1 MLLILWN
8 SDVSV
13 EIRPPGQSS
22 DTNSDLVER
31 LREAVRRGGGN
42 KAVAERAG
50 IKLGSLNNYLRRV
63 TLNVPAD
70 AIAKIAHACGVEAK
84 WLLTGEGQMARYEV
98 GDTTEEGQEVV
109 ATFMPFEKPPSEQL
123 QKVLDKPQGQLFST
137 IDMQRM
143 ATAVSIVN
151 EAFQKKGGRPESMRE
166 AQILSLIYDSLFHQ
180 TEREV
185 RALVDLLISQ
195 TSST

>member
-13 EIRPPGQSS
+13 EIRPRGQSS

-31 LREAVRRGGGN
+31 LRDAVKRGGGN

-70 AIAKIAHACGVEAK
+70 AIAKIAHACAVEAK
-84 WLLTGEGQMARYEV
+84 WLLTGEGRMARYEV
-98 GDTTEEGQEVV
+98 GDTTEEGLEVV
-109 ATFMPFEKPPSEQL
+109 ATFMPFEKPADAPATRSVQPN
-123 QKVLDKPQGQLFST
+123 DPLFST
-137 IDMQRM
+137 VDMKRM
-143 ATAVSIVN
+143 GTAVSIVN
-151 EAFQKKGGRPESMRE
+151 AAFQNKGGRPDSMRE
-166 AQILSLIYDSLFHQ
+166 ARILTFIYDSLAKQ
-180 TEREV
+180 SEAELRT
-185 RALVDLLISQ
+185 LVDLLIDQ
-195 TSST
+195 TSDP